1 MYEEVNADD
10 VESAGLEATD
20 ADVLPVG
27 YHLQTENSRSNLWVL
42 DEGDEIFRHRQDEQ
56 EEVYYVSE
64 GSVEF
69 EVGGTAEDGYDNA
82 DIFTVDA
89 DGFVAVSPDEPRKL
103 VAREPSRV
111 FIVGAPF
118 AKDDG
123 EILENV

>member
-1 MYEEVNADD
+1 MHREVNADD
-10 VESAGLEATD
+10 VEPAGLEATD

-42 DEGDEIFRHRQDEQ
+42 DEGDEIFRHRQGEQ

-64 GSVEF
+64 GTVGF
-69 EVGGTAEDGYDNA
+69 EVGGTEADGYDDA
-82 DIFTVDA
+82 DVFVVDA
-89 DGFVAVSPDEPRKL
+89 HGFVAVSPDEPRKI

-123 EILENV
+123 EILEDV